1 VRRVSVVGN
10 SGSGKSTLAAAL
22 AARLGVAHVELD
34 AFKHQA
40 NWVQLPADEFAV
52 RVRTAIAAEGWVV
65 DGNYSAVRDEV
76 WQRADTVIWVD
87 PPRTVLMRQVIGRTL
102 RRAILR
108 TELWNG
114 NREPLSNF
122 FRLDPQESV
131 IAWAWV
137 KHGEYRDRYAAA
149 AADPRWSH
157 LTFHRLRTRADT
169 ERLLSSV
176 PAPPWPEPAA

>member
-10 SGSGKSTLAAAL
+10 SGSGKSTVAAAL
-22 AARLGVAHVELD
+22 AVRLGVAHVELD
-34 AFKHQA
+34 ALKHQA
-40 NWVQLPADEFAV
+40 NWVQLPPPEFAA
-52 RVRTAIAAEGWVV
+52 RVRAALTADGWVV
-65 DGNYSAVRDEV
+65 DGNYSDVRDEV

-87 PPRTVLMRQVIGRTL
+87 PSRPVLMRQLVGRTL

-114 NREPLSNF
+114 NREPWRNF

-131 IAWAWV
+131 IAWAWT
-137 KHGEYRDRYAAA
+137 KHRHYRELYAAA
-149 AADPRWSH
+149 LTEPRWAH
-157 LTFHRLRTRADT
+157 LAFHRLRSRLDT

-176 PAPPWPEPAA
+176 QPRHWPERAG